1 MRSAG
6 PTRSRC
12 ARRGSS
18 SSSCA
23 GCSTTSR
30 RRRVAGRVLRRPAG
44 APRRRGRG
52 ARAVV
57 DGVRLGALVGRRL
70 VDGEEARRRRLLFVR
85 EQAHAE
91 SARWESGRVCRGRE
105 RGEGEE
111 EEEEEG
117 ERRASCEVSRPRAI
131 RLSSRAC
138 VGLCSARASS
148 SRPVSR
154 SCAAQPP
161 SSQRRNWGK
170 PISTT

>member
-23 GCSTTSR
+23 GCGATGR

-70 VDGEEARRRRLLFVR
+70 VDGEEARRRRLLLVR

-105 RGEGEE
+105 RGEG

-148 SRPVSR
+148 SRPVS
-154 SCAAQPP
+154 CAAQPP